1 MVYIVGAGCGAKD
14 LITVRGMRIL
24 ERAQVL
30 VYAGSLINPEILEY
44 VPKSCIMYDSAK
56 MTLEEITKAL
66 LRGDKE
72 AKVTVRL
79 HSGEPSLYGAI
90 RQEIDELSKLGIGF
104 ECVPGVSACFGAAAS
119 LGIEYTLP
127 GVSQSLIITRM
138 AGKTPVPEGESIE
151 SLAAHRA
158 SMAIYL
164 SSGMMEDL
172 SRALMAGGYDG
183 DTPAAIVY
191 KATWDEEKKIMCTVS
206 SFPAEGKKAGI
217 DSTAVILVGDAVGQC
232 GYDRAYLYS
241 GEYVKDPSAKPQDDR
256 GNNDKREGRV
266 LY

>member
-24 ERAQVL
+24 ERSQVV

-44 VPKSCIMYDSAK
+44 VPKSCIIYDSAK
-56 MTLEEITKAL
+56 MTLEEITDAL
-66 LRGDKE
+66 QKGASED
-72 AKVTVRL
+72 KVTVRL

-90 RQEIDELSKLGIGF
+90 RQEIDGLSKRGISF

-119 LGIEYTLP
+119 LGLEYTLP

-138 AGKTPVPEGESIE
+138 AGKTPVPEGEDIE
-151 SLAAHRA
+151 SLAAHHA

-172 SRALMAGGYDG
+172 SRALMAGGYEG

-191 KATWDEEKKIMCTVS
+191 KATWDEEKKIMSTVAA
-206 SFPAEGKKAGI
+206 FPDEGKKVGI
-217 DSTAVILVGDAVGQC
+217 NSTAVILVGDAVGKC

-241 GEYVKDPSAKPQDDR
+241 GQYVTDSL
-256 GNNDKREGRV
+256 G
-266 LY
+266 